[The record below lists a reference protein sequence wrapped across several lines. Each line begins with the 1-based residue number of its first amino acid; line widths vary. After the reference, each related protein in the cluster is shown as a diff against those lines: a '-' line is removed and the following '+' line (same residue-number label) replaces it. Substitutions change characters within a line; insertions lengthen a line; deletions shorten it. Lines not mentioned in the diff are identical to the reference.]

1 MRMTRKS
8 CMRFDANHIISA
20 WSTDQCDLEVVATVM
35 AKMTILFELDL
46 EMVMGVIREQD
57 ESPRS
62 YVW

>member
-1 MRMTRKS
+1 MTRSS
-8 CMRFDANHIISA
+8 CMRFDANHSKSA
-20 WSTDQCDLEVVATVM
+20 WSTDQYDLEVVATVM

-57 ESPRS
+57 ESPWS